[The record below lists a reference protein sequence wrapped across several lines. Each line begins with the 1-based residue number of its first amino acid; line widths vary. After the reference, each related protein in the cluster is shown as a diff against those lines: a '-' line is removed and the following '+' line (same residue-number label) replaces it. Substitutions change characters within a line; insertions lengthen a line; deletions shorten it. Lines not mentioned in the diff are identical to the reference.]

1 MEKSFP
7 IYKSLFFLGVPV
19 IGGNIAQFS
28 ASIVDTAM
36 LGHYDPKVLASLIVA
51 SSVFFILLIVG
62 GGFSY
67 ALMSVVAAH
76 DARCEDT
83 QVRRN
88 TRMAIWLSTMFSI
101 LVFPILYWSETV
113 LIFLGQSEE
122 LSETAQE
129 YLRIMAFVMF
139 PALLDVTLRCY
150 LTGLKHT
157 NVVLW
162 ATVSGL
168 YLRSLLAGSLFME
181 TLVFQ
186 RWGFRVQHCLHLEAH
201 WLYFLFSFGIHKAIF
216 LNTNYLKT
224 YGDLMFPH

>member
-7 IYKSLFFLGVPV
+7 IFKSLLFLGFPI

-36 LGHYDPKVLASLIVA
+36 LGHYNPKVLASLIVA

-76 DARCEDT
+76 DACGEDA

-157 NVVLW
+157 NIVLW

-168 YLRSLLAGSLFME
+168 IFKVITGWVLIYGNF
-181 TLVFQ
+181 
-186 RWGFRVQHCLHLEAH
+186 GFPEM
-201 WLYFLFSFGIHKAIF
+201 GI
-216 LNTNYLKT
+216 
-224 YGDLMFPH
+224 